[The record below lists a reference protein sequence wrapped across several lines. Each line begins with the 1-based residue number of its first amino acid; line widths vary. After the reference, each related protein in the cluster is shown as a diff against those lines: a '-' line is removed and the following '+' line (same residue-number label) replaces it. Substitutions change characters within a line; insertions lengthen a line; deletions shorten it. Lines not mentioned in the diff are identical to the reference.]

1 MQGSPQGKYVIF
13 GNFRDSTSEYSP
25 LSSQLL
31 STFLQSVSLECGL
44 DSIPTH
50 STNKLHKTVYKTVNF
65 PWSSQYL
72 NLDRLACACA
82 RSDSPKSLKR
92 DHQPVVKWLRLVG
105 ALSASF
111 WSAWRARGLVRIPPN
126 SMKMVHKT
134 AFKMVKALWSTL
146 IWSIWHAHVLVW
158 IPPDSLK
165 TVHQTVCEMVEA
177 SWRKYNEEDE
187 AFNCGKKSFSWE
199 KVKFQRYRAEKSL
212 EIPGEHNAEHTT
224 VPWTMWP
231 NMAFKLKKVIAGWD
245 SDVVDIAFCRA
256 FAYGKISNKQWCH
269 LSRLILEGV
278 LTIKDWT
285 AEQKQIPETDARFG
299 EIPVVLNLRSLPMV
313 FIKDSSN
320 WVRQNCKI
328 DSATPYTPHAPSA
341 ASSPA
346 LLSSKKCTYEDL
358 SLVTEEN
365 ARREHRSVSTP
376 AQNEM
381 EPPAKR
387 QRHVTFSSLPTT
399 MFYMKH
405 RQEQLLQKSTA
416 RHSPFNQPSSSSSSQ
431 ATLASKPPANQVT
444 KSILGGRYKGSAGP
458 SKNSTGFLKD

>member
-1 MQGSPQGKYVIF
+1 TYYRAMHADRMIKQHMAGSYTDGA
-13 GNFRDSTSEYSP
+13 STEPSTTP
-25 LSSQLL
+25 SQL
-31 STFLQSVSLECGL
+31 CR
-44 DSIPTH
+44 P
-50 STNKLHKTVYKTVNF
+50 
-65 PWSSQYL
+65 
-72 NLDRLACACA
+72 
-82 RSDSPKSLKR
+82 
-92 DHQPVVKWLRLVG
+92 
-105 ALSASF
+105 SASS
-111 WSAWRARGLVRIPPN
+111 SARLTPKGGLQRIVSAPPI
-126 SMKMVHKT
+126 SQDI
-134 AFKMVKALWSTL
+134 L
-146 IWSIWHAHVLVW
+146 
-158 IPPDSLK
+158 PDS
-165 TVHQTVCEMVEA
+165 
-177 SWRKYNEEDE
+177 N
-187 AFNCGKKSFSWE
+187 NP
-199 KVKFQRYRAEKSL
+199 QRQFTQIFISL
-212 EIPGEHNAEHTT
+212 LSEHNAECTT
-224 VPWTMWP
+224 VSWTTWP
-231 NMAFKLKKVIAGWD
+231 NMAFKLKKVIVGWD

-256 FAYGKISNKQWCH
+256 FAYGKISNKQWRH

-299 EIPVVLNLRSLPMV
+299 EIPVVLNLRGLPMV

-328 DSATPYTPHAPSA
+328 DSATPYTPCAPSA

-346 LLSSKKCTYEDL
+346 LLSSKKRTYEDL

-381 EPPAKR
+381 EPSAKR
-387 QRHVTFSSLPTT
+387 QRHVTFSSLPMT

-444 KSILGGRYKGSAGP
+444 KSILGGRYKGSDQ
-458 SKNSTGFLKD
+458 S